1 VTTVIEEL
9 PRRFRELIVKLL
21 AERDPDLLAAL
32 RTQEKPTLEQQ
43 EAVIDVL
50 TEAFVD
56 HLGPGD
62 EPTPH
67 GVFIDDAMGAFLL
80 RWSDEE

>member
-1 VTTVIEEL
+1 
-9 PRRFRELIVKLL
+9 
-21 AERDPDLLAAL
+21 
-32 RTQEKPTLEQQ
+32 
-43 EAVIDVL
+43 VL